1 MTSPLPLSLTP
12 LHPKYQARCRRA
24 NIFNVHQLVLIPPA
38 ELAGLLGLG
47 VEETLRGVL
56 DVVVTGCVPRCLR
69 LGAERRRPRRDDEG
83 SESRTRKGNERQN
96 DHEVSDA
103 LPSCLGSSRGYTISS
118 GDAGLD
124 AALGGGIRTG
134 MLTEIVGE
142 R

>member
-1 MTSPLPLSLTP
+1 MTSPVPLSLTP

-24 NIFNVHQLVLIPPA
+24 NIFNVHQLVLIPPN

-56 DVVVTGCVPRCLR
+56 EVVLRGCVPRCLR
-69 LGAERRRPRRDDEG
+69 LGVERRARIEREG
-83 SESRTRKGNERQN
+83 DGSQSGMGKGKERQK
-96 DHEVSDA
+96 DLEVSDG
-103 LPSCLGSSRGYTISS
+103 LPINTNSGGYRITS

>member
-38 ELAGLLGLG
+38 ELANLLGLG
-47 VEETLRGVL
+47 VEETLREVL
-56 DVVVTGCVPRCLR
+56 DVVLAGCVPRCLC
-69 LGAERRRPRRDDEG
+69 LGAGRRRPAARENEG
-83 SESRTRKGNERQN
+83 SEGGKGKGKERQEN
-96 DHEVSDA
+96 PELSDA
-103 LPSCLGSSRGYTISS
+103 LSFSCGSQRYHISS

-124 AALGGGIRTG
+124 AVLGGGIRTG
-134 MLTEIVGE
+134 ILTEIVGE